1 MSQPTRKARGIPRS
15 QQPLRLPTAPEVHP
29 LLRATLCAREGR
41 ALAACM
47 PERGPGDALLLAQ
60 RYVPDRPHCSREASP
75 SMRAAI
81 TYSRTYSQAAIFL
94 HEELGGAQ
102 AMGGALIVAANLLA

>member
-1 MSQPTRKARGIPRS
+1 MLRPETGEGPSPRVCRREA
-15 QQPLRLPTAPEVHP
+15 QAMLRLP
-29 LLRATLCAREGR
+29 
-41 ALAACM
+41 
-47 PERGPGDALLLAQ
+47 AQ